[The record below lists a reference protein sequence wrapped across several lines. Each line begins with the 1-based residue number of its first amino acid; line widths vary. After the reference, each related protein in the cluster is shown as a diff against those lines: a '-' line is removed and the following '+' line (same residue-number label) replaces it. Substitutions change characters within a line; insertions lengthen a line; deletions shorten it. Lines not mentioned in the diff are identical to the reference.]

1 MSLCCPATEQ
11 IVEGFPQPRSS
22 KSSSHPCPAPAPAP
36 AQAPAPAPAP
46 AQAPAPAPPTSCHSP
61 SLKEQQE
68 VVPPDTDRVVLYKLE
83 TARDADRKSDQNA
96 DLSVRQIQEFLKP
109 GSDLGG
115 EEEEEEEEVS
125 QYLLPAKT
133 LLRYAL
139 LMDIVTANCRRSVC
153 FTKGCVSEPGV
164 LRSSWGPRKK
174 YNIYIF
180 NLKTQD
186 EN

>member
-1 MSLCCPATEQ
+1 MSLCCPTTEQ
-11 IVEGFPQPRSS
+11 IVEGFPQSRSS
-22 KSSSHPCPAPAPAP
+22 KSSSHPCPAPAP
-36 AQAPAPAPAP
+36 
-46 AQAPAPAPPTSCHSP
+46 APAPAPPTSCHSP

-68 VVPPDTDRVVLYKLE
+68 VVPPDTDGVVLYKLE

-115 EEEEEEEEVS
+115 EEEEEEVS

-164 LRSSWGPRKK
+164 LRSSWGPRIFF
-174 YNIYIF
+174 YIYIF